1 MNTKFTKGEWNL
13 AEGKTYCAIRTE
25 ESIIADIRTVN
36 GTYNK
41 YDGHLIAAAPDMY
54 AFIQSLLDYGML
66 NNADEEEAQILLTK
80 ARGE

>member
-41 YDGHLIAAAPDMY
+41 YDAHLIAAAPVQVCNDWR
-54 AFIQSLLDYGML
+54 ID
-66 NNADEEEAQILLTK
+66 
-80 ARGE
+80 